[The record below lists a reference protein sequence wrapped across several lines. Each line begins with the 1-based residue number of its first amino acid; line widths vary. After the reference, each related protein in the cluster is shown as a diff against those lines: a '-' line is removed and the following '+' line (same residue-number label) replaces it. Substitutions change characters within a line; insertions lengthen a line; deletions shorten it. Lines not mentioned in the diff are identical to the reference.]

1 MFFFLHYLFLVSECL
16 TLHNLIHFSKME
28 LVFVYGTLKRN
39 QPNNYHLND
48 SKNGC
53 AVFKSTASTIQ
64 KYPLVISTKYN
75 IPFLLLKEG
84 IGHVSENP

>member
-1 MFFFLHYLFLVSECL
+1 MFFASKYL
-16 TLHNLIHFSKME
+16 TLHNLLYFSKME
-28 LVFVYGTLKRN
+28 PVFVYGTLKRN

-53 AVFKSTASTIQ
+53 AIFKSPANTLQ

-84 IGHVSENP
+84 TGHVSENR